1 MLRSVFASAKV
12 NLFLH
17 VGALD
22 EEEGRHPISSL
33 MAFADIGDR
42 ISIEPAESPDFILDG
57 PMSAQLLYE
66 PPDRNLVVRARDLLL
81 GRLGADAPA
90 FRLTLTKHLPVASG
104 LGGGSSDAG
113 ATLRLIRDALRLPL
127 KDRELEA
134 LSASLG
140 SDGPACFRGEPVLAW
155 GWGDQLSPPPR
166 FPDLHAVLVNPGVA
180 CSTAEVYRA
189 FDRLTSA
196 PDVTP
201 PPMPERLE
209 TITELAGW
217 LLFSRNDL
225 EAPAISICPQI
236 EDVLLTLRDEP
247 DTLLARLS
255 GSGATCF
262 ALCAGDYEAETL
274 AERVSAMRP
283 AWWVRACR
291 LGGPWSR

>member
-1 MLRSVFASAKV
+1 MLRSAFASAKV

-42 ISIEPAESPDFILDG
+42 ISIEPAEETDFILDG

-66 PPDRNLVVRARDLLL
+66 PPDRNLVVRARDLMLK
-81 GRLGADAPA
+81 RLGADAPP
-90 FRLTLTKHLPVASG
+90 FRLTLTKQLPVASG

-113 ATLRLIRDALRLPL
+113 ATLRLIRDALRLPM
-127 KDRELEA
+127 KDSELEA

-155 GWGDQLSPPPR
+155 GWGDDLSPPPR

-189 FDRLTSA
+189 FDRLVPT

-225 EAPAISICPQI
+225 ELPAISICPQI
-236 EDVLLTLRDEP
+236 EDVLL
-247 DTLLARLS
+247 
-255 GSGATCF
+255 
-262 ALCAGDYEAETL
+262 
-274 AERVSAMRP
+274 
-283 AWWVRACR
+283 
-291 LGGPWSR
+291 